1 MPKLEWDK
9 IGERL
14 YETGVDRGVLFVYDK
29 SEKEY
34 KTGVPWNG
42 LIAVSENP
50 TGAEPNPQYADNIK
64 YLNLMSAEE
73 FEASIE
79 AFMYPPEFAECD
91 GSASPVDG
99 LEVSQQNRS
108 LFGFAYRTLMG
119 SDAEGT
125 DYGYKLH
132 IIYGAL
138 ATPTDKSYT
147 TQSDSPEA
155 LTFNWDITTTP
166 VLVTGFKPTACV
178 IIESVDAEVDGLA
191 ELEDILY
198 GVDADVENGI
208 VASDSRL
215 PMPDEI
221 LTIMATTQG

>member
-166 VLVTGFKPTACV
+166 VPVTRFKPTACV

>member
-166 VLVTGFKPTACV
+166 VPVTGFKPTACV

>member
-29 SEKEY
+29 SKKEY